1 MNILG
6 TIAIIILVIM
16 IFSISQSYKQVSKLL
31 ELSERRNTQ
40 LRNKIESEISYYEKQ
55 SEYALNVL
63 ENSDNDAPGNIESD
77 LVVKVLKGL

>member
-1 MNILG
+1 MNTIGIVAIL
-6 TIAIIILVIM
+6 ILVII
-16 IFSISQSYKQVSKLL
+16 IFAISQSYKQVKNLL
-31 ELSERRNTQ
+31 ELSERSNTQ

-77 LVVKVLKGL
+77 LVVKVLRGL